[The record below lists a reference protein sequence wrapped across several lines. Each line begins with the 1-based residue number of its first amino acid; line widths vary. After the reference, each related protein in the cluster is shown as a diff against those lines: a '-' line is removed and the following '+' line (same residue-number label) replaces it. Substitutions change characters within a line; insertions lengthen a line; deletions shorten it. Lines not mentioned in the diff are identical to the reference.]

1 MKTNLVKPSRVN
13 FEKADIGQI
22 GRILATG
29 DLDSLPEEQRAYY
42 DLMEM
47 VRGLRARMRYNGKVI
62 TKAGIIR
69 LLKSEVYGLSDWMAR
84 RLRQFLLQ
92 PGKHTSAGF
101 CQPLCRKA
109 GEVGRFH
116 VPDGQGGG
124 SLPDTRAGGQ
134 APVALR
140 M

>member
-1 MKTNLVKPSRVN
+1 MKTNLVKPSRVD

-84 RLRQFLLQ
+84 QVYADSVNFFYSQENIRPQAL
-92 PGKHTSAGF
+92 PTSMPKNWRSGPIP
-101 CQPLCRKA
+101 C
-109 GEVGRFH
+109 
-116 VPDGQGGG
+116 
-124 SLPDTRAGGQ
+124 S
-134 APVALR
+134 
-140 M
+140 

>member
-1 MKTNLVKPSRVN
+1 MKTNLVKPSRVD

-84 RLRQFLLQ
+84 L
-92 PGKHTSAGF
+92 
-101 CQPLCRKA
+101 
-109 GEVGRFH
+109 V
-116 VPDGQGGG
+116 
-124 SLPDTRAGGQ
+124 
-134 APVALR
+134 
-140 M
+140 

>member
-1 MKTNLVKPSRVN
+1 MKTNLVKPSRVD

-84 RLRQFLLQ
+84 QVYADSVNYFSSF
-92 PGKHTSAGF
+92 SA
-101 CQPLCRKA
+101 
-109 GEVGRFH
+109 
-116 VPDGQGGG
+116 
-124 SLPDTRAGGQ
+124 
-134 APVALR
+134 
-140 M
+140 